1 MAQWKKDKCFSLE
14 GTGYAKYFAIA
25 ATALNDDYDFEE
37 ETNEAMT
44 KAQLKR
50 AFVKSFK
57 VKKSNKKI
65 LNEFVDLVA

>member
-1 MAQWKKDKCFSLE
+1 
-14 GTGYAKYFAIA
+14 
-25 ATALNDDYDFEE
+25 
-37 ETNEAMT
+37 MT

-65 LNEFVDLVA
+65 LNEFVSLVA